1 MTQQDYLDALRRAL
15 AGLAPDLIAKTMAY
29 YEQTFTEG
37 LAAGLSSAEIA
48 ADLGDPKKIALTL
61 RSNTHRQAFVQQK
74 TPLNLLRMLV
84 SLAGLAVFNLF
95 MVIPAAV
102 YAAMLLTFYGISL
115 SLYIGGIAITASG
128 LSGANELLLDGPMRY
143 LVIQDDDGN
152 RVGEH
157 GPTSIR
163 IGEDGIEIHSVPAP
177 AGTEADAT
185 AEGVRLH
192 GSSRLLEKAE
202 ELAGSSLRISTDM
215 DSDARIT
222 QSVIGMAMVVGGI
235 LLFLLNLIVT
245 RLTLIGLRRY
255 LAMNLAILKGQP

>member
-1 MTQQDYLDALRRAL
+1 MNQQDYLDALRAHL
-15 AGLAPDLIAKTMAY
+15 AGLSPDLVAKTMTY
-29 YEQTFTEG
+29 YEQTFNEG
-37 LAAGLSSAEIA
+37 LAAGRSSAEIA

-74 TPLNLLRMLV
+74 TPLNLLRVLV

-115 SLYIGGIAITASG
+115 SFYLGGIAITASG
-128 LSGANELLLDGPMRY
+128 LSGANELLIDGPMRY
-143 LVIQDDDGN
+143 LMIQDDEGN
-152 RVGEH
+152 RLGEH
-157 GPTSIR
+157 GPTSIS
-163 IGEDGIEIHSVPAP
+163 IGDAGIEIHSVPPRAEAGEP
-177 AGTEADAT
+177 AESPT
-185 AEGVRLH
+185 RH

-202 ELAGSSLRISTDM
+202 QLAGSSLLISTDM

-222 QSVIGMAMVVGGI
+222 QSVIGMAMVIGGI
-235 LLFLLNLIVT
+235 ILFLLNLVVT

-255 LAMNLAILKGQP
+255 LAMNVAILKGQP

>member
-29 YEQTFTEG
+29 YEWTFNEG
-37 LAAGLSSAEIA
+37 LAAGRSSAEIA

-177 AGTEADAT
+177 AEAEAEDA
-185 AEGVRLH
+185 RRH

-235 LLFLLNLIVT
+235 LLFLLNLVVT

>member
-1 MTQQDYLDALRRAL
+1 MTEQAYLDALRSHL
-15 AGLAPDLIAKTMAY
+15 DGLAPDLIAKTMAY
-29 YEQTFTEG
+29 YEQTFKEG
-37 LAAGLSSAEIA
+37 LAAGRSSEQIA

-61 RSNTHRQAFVQQK
+61 RSNTQRQAFVQHK
-74 TPLNLLRMLV
+74 TPLNLARLLV
-84 SLAGLAVFNLF
+84 SMAGLAIFNLF

-102 YAAMLLTFYGISL
+102 YAAMLITFYGISL

-157 GPTSIR
+157 GPTSIS
-163 IGEDGIEIHSVPAP
+163 IGEDGIEIRSVPVP
-177 AGTEADAT
+177 DAGSTS
-185 AEGVRLH
+185 H

-202 ELAGSSLRISTDM
+202 EFAGGSLRISTDM

-222 QSVIGMAMVVGGI
+222 QGVIGMAMVVGGI
-235 LLFLLNLIVT
+235 ILFLLNLVVT
-245 RLTLIGLRRY
+245 RFTMIGLKRY
-255 LAMNLAILKGQP
+255 IAMNIAILKGQP